1 MSKYTP
7 RLFTTTALQQAKVEL
22 TWDENNVE
30 RKELNDKLTSGKLDD
45 VADQE
50 LRKYVAYSS
59 EDESEDEEEKKIV
72 KKKRKTNDDS
82 IDDSKTDSISK
93 YKALLTDI
101 NTKEKQKK
109 DSRIEMEFSW
119 GIGVKNK
126 SEKSDVDTTVKAAD
140 VNHFEKILEL
150 KKEKKKTRKEEKKKL
165 RRKHRNG
172 GDESDGV
179 AESSDDDLPDGI
191 DLNDPYFAEEFADGD
206 FADPIVTKAKSKAKK
221 RSTSESKNDDEE
233 QKAAELALLLDDGEE
248 KKGHFSLKKI
258 QDTENESKTKKR
270 KKNRK
275 KKDADADRALVDDD
289 FKINTKD
296 DRFSA
301 VYSSHL
307 YNIDPTDSN
316 FKKTKGMLEM
326 IDEKLKRTVDDDST
340 SSRTNTPKPKKDVAV
355 SMLVKSIKRKTG
367 GKVWIRLFFWSME

>member
-7 RLFTTTALQQAKVEL
+7 RLFTTTALQQAKVVL

-30 RKELNDKLTSGKLDD
+30 RKELNEKLVSGKLED

-59 EDESEDEEEKKIV
+59 DEEESDEGENIV
-72 KKKRKTNDDS
+72 KKKQETTNEDS
-82 IDDSKTDSISK
+82 VDDSKMDSISK
-93 YKALLTDI
+93 YKALLNDI
-101 NTKEKQKK
+101 NTKDKQKK

-119 GIGVKNK
+119 GIGLKNK
-126 SEKSDVDTTVKAAD
+126 SEKSDVDTTVKAD
-140 VNHFEKILEL
+140 VNHFDKILEL
-150 KKEKKKTRKEEKKKL
+150 KKEKKKARKEEKKKL

-172 GDESDGV
+172 GESDNV
-179 AESSDDDLPDGI
+179 PETSDDDLPDGI

-206 FADPIVTKAKSKAKK
+206 FADSIDTKNKSKGKGKK
-221 RSTSESKNDDEE
+221 RTISDTNDDDE
-233 QKAAELALLLDDGEE
+233 QKAAELALLLDDGME

-275 KKDADADRALVDDD
+275 KKDADAEKALLDDD

-296 DRFSA
+296 KRFSA

-326 IDEKLKRTVDDDST
+326 IDEKLKRNATDDSGGG
-340 SSRTNTPKPKKDVAV
+340 TNITKAKKDVAV
-355 SMLVKSIKRKTG
+355 SLLVKSIKRKTG
-367 GKVWIRLFFWSME
+367 GKV